1 MKKHIHRKV
10 SIIILSLISLLIIG
24 LLFWYNKTNQW
35 LNVGFDTKLSE
46 ISPEFV
52 SDNRSL
58 ELEDDLKEFQ
68 KLNDELVKIQKN
80 NRLTNNSKDIHN
92 KTNELIAKY
101 KLKTGS
107 VVNKNNKL
115 KLYINIFDFQ
125 QTAYNNI
132 DYKKLNELHSKIN
145 TEVLE
150 HNNDFDKT
158 LLNNLSNIIDD
169 YNNLNNFIEQITNY
183 GQIKNKTIMIK
194 TDVHDFSNLDFTKV
208 GKFQYIQNLKRLFD
222 TSDILENNKLLEE
235 EANWKNIKKNL
246 ESFNKK
252 EYTQVKD
259 IKKAKD
265 ARNFTIIY
273 EQKDGYELDLD
284 SEVIKVEYNGKTL
297 TNSTYVKNSKNI
309 KVYISAKYKKIERL
323 PEVERNNNDTETES
337 NSRPNSRQNRS
348 ENRND
353 VDQSS
358 NTQNSNTTI
367 ERRESDDDEI

>member
-1 MKKHIHRKV
+1 MKKHIQRNV
-10 SIIILSLISLLIIG
+10 SYIILGLITLIIIG
-24 LLFWYNKTNQW
+24 LAFWYNESSKW
-35 LNVGFDTKLSE
+35 LNVGFDTKLAE

-107 VVNKNNKL
+107 VVDKNNKL
-115 KLYINIFDFQ
+115 KLYIDIFNFQ

-169 YNNLNNFIEQITNY
+169 YNKLNNFIEQITNY
-183 GQIKNKTIMIK
+183 GQIKNKSIMIK
-194 TDVHDFSNLDFTKV
+194 TNVHDFSNLDFTKV

-235 EANWKNIKKNL
+235 EANWKNIKKQL
-246 ESFNKK
+246 ETFNKK

-265 ARNFTIIY
+265 AQNFTIVY

-284 SEVIKVEYNGKTL
+284 SEVIKVEYNGETL

-323 PEVERNNNDTETES
+323 PEVERNNNNSENES
-337 NSRPNSRQNRS
+337 NSRQNRS
-348 ENRND
+348 ENRNN

-358 NTQNSNTTI
+358 NTQNSNTTV

>member
-1 MKKHIHRKV
+1 MKKHIHRKI

-35 LNVGFDTKLSE
+35 LNVEFDTKLSE

-68 KLNDELVKIQKN
+68 KLNDEIIKIQKN
-80 NRLTNNSKDIHN
+80 NRLTNNSINIYN
-92 KTNELIAKY
+92 KTNDLINKY

-107 VVNKNNKL
+107 VVNKNNQL
-115 KLYINIFDFQ
+115 KLYIDIYEFEKN
-125 QTAYNNI
+125 AYNNI
-132 DYKKLNELHSKIN
+132 DYKKLNDLHSKIN
-145 TEVLE
+145 KEVLE

-158 LLNNLSNIIDD
+158 LLNNLSNIISD
-169 YNNLNNFIEQITNY
+169 YNNLNQFINQISNY
-183 GQIKNKTIMIK
+183 GEIKNNTIMINTK
-194 TDVHDFSNLDFTKV
+194 VHDFNNLDFTKV

-222 TSDILENNKLLEE
+222 TSDVIENNKQLEE
-235 EANWKNIKKNL
+235 EQNWKNIKKQL
-246 ESFNKK
+246 ETFNKK

-323 PEVERNNNDTETES
+323 PEVERNNNDSETES
-337 NSRPNSRQNRS
+337 NSRQNRS

>member
-1 MKKHIHRKV
+1 VKILKKHIQRNV
-10 SIIILSLISLLIIG
+10 SYIILGLITLIIIG
-24 LLFWYNKTNQW
+24 LAFWYNESSKW
-35 LNVGFDTKLSE
+35 LNIGFDTKLAE

-80 NRLTNNSKDIHN
+80 NRLTNKSKDIHN

-107 VVNKNNKL
+107 VVDKNNKL
-115 KLYINIFDFQ
+115 KLYIDIFNFQ

-169 YNNLNNFIEQITNY
+169 YNKLNNFIEQITNY
-183 GQIKNKTIMIK
+183 GQIKNKSIMIK
-194 TDVHDFSNLDFTKV
+194 TNVHDFSNLDFTKV

-235 EANWKNIKKNL
+235 EANWKNIKKQL
-246 ESFNKK
+246 ETFNKK

-259 IKKAKD
+259 IKKAKN
-265 ARNFTIIY
+265 AQNFTIVY

-284 SEVIKVEYNGKTL
+284 SEVIKVEYNGETL

-323 PEVERNNNDTETES
+323 PEVERNNNNSES
-337 NSRPNSRQNRS
+337 ESNSRQNRS
-348 ENRND
+348 ENRNN

-358 NTQNSNTTI
+358 NTQNSNTTV

>member
-1 MKKHIHRKV
+1 MKKHIQRNV
-10 SIIILSLISLLIIG
+10 SYIILGLITLIIIG
-24 LLFWYNKTNQW
+24 LAFWYNESSKW
-35 LNVGFDTKLSE
+35 LNVGFDTKLAE

-107 VVNKNNKL
+107 VVDKNNKL
-115 KLYINIFDFQ
+115 KLYIDIFNFQ

-150 HNNDFDKT
+150 HNNNFDKT

-169 YNNLNNFIEQITNY
+169 YNKLNNFIEQITNY
-183 GQIKNKTIMIK
+183 GQIKNKSIMIK
-194 TDVHDFSNLDFTKV
+194 TNVHDFSNLDFTKV

-222 TSDILENNKLLEE
+222 TSDILENNKLLE
-235 EANWKNIKKNL
+235 A
-246 ESFNKK
+246 FNKK

-265 ARNFTIIY
+265 AQNFTIVY

-284 SEVIKVEYNGKTL
+284 SEVIKVEYNGETL

-323 PEVERNNNDTETES
+323 PEVERNNNNSES
-337 NSRPNSRQNRS
+337 ESNSRQNRS
-348 ENRND
+348 ENRNN

-358 NTQNSNTTI
+358 NTQNSNTTV